1 MRCAAV
7 ERPHNLMTAPRVA
20 AHFPQ
25 LYASLAKI
33 VGRPLAAHSLRP
45 AAAPRTHTLCVYTRN
60 HRNGDASREV
70 VGAKRIAMRAH
81 YSTDGLPPV
90 DRVRHW
96 CDYFAQQVHSFTPGE
111 IPNAGAFR
119 AEAAGQA
126 VGGFALLDIETGL
139 ERALRTHADVLRDK
153 TEAIYIRRFRRPMI
167 WKARSGSTPI
177 DLEHE
182 PGDFGVSSTEWQ
194 FDAESK
200 GPASFRVLVIPHAA
214 LSPLLAGGRLTRPF
228 RLPAASPLGSLLS
241 AAIDAANMQIP
252 LLSDELG
259 EAVLRNLTGL
269 VALAC
274 GASDEGADQGRQSV
288 RSSQLAAVKRYVDLH
303 LANPGLT
310 PASAAAA
317 LGVSLRQLHR
327 LFEPTGVS
335 FARYVLRQRLLKC
348 RDAVAGATGTGRSI
362 VDIAFG
368 WGFNSMATFYRAFT
382 SEFGGAPAV
391 LRAASR
397 RGG

>member
-1 MRCAAV
+1 MRV
-7 ERPHNLMTAPRVA
+7 
-20 AHFPQ
+20 HF
-25 LYASLAKI
+25 
-33 VGRPLAAHSLRP
+33 
-45 AAAPRTHTLCVYTRN
+45 
-60 HRNGDASREV
+60 
-70 VGAKRIAMRAH
+70 
-81 YSTDGLPPV
+81 STDGLPPA
-90 DRVRHW
+90 DRVRFW

-111 IPNAGAFR
+111 IPDAGAFR
-119 AEAAGQA
+119 AEATGQVA
-126 VGGFALLDIETGL
+126 GGFALLDIETGL
-139 ERALRTHADVLRDK
+139 ERARRAHADILRDK
-153 TEAIYIRRFRRPMI
+153 TDAIFIRRFRRPMI
-167 WKARSGSTPI
+167 WRASPQSTPI

-182 PGDFGVSSTEWQ
+182 PGDFNVSSTEWR

-214 LSPLLAGGRLTRPF
+214 LSPMLTGGRLARPF
-228 RLPAASPLGSLLS
+228 RLSVASPLGSLLS
-241 AAIDAANMQIP
+241 AAIDAANMQVP

-259 EAVLRNLTGL
+259 EAVLRNLSGL

-274 GASDEGADQGRQSV
+274 GASDEGAEQGRQSV
-288 RSSQLAAVKRYVDLH
+288 RATRLAAVKRYVDQH
-303 LANPGLT
+303 LADPDLA
-310 PASAAAA
+310 PAGAAVA
-317 LGVSLRQLHR
+317 LGVSPRQLHR

-348 RDAVAGATGTGRSI
+348 RDAVGGATGSGRSI

-397 RGG
+397 RGD